1 MSQENVEIVRRFLLW
16 SNEQDLDAAL
26 SYVAPDAELDW
37 SLSEAPDAAVYRG
50 REEWRKWLTGRLE
63 GLTDV
68 RFDVAEFI
76 DVSMD
81 TVVAV
86 VHMRGRGRA
95 SGVEIAALGASVFTL
110 RDGQLS
116 GLTLYQTRDQAL
128 KAVGLEE

>member
-95 SGVEIAALGASVFTL
+95 SGG
-110 RDGQLS
+110 G
-116 GLTLYQTRDQAL
+116 G
-128 KAVGLEE
+128 